1 MLDSAEIYDPLTST
15 FAPVAPMLEHR
26 ERHAITLLGNG
37 NVLVTGGFGA
47 NFTGL
52 GEIYSP
58 SLDSWTVANLL
69 AGRADHTAT
78 RLNDGT
84 VLLAGGYS
92 TIGPEFGNSAEIY
105 NPVTNTSVAAG
116 TLREPRSR
124 HTATLLLDGSVLLT
138 GGNRSNSEPG
148 APWASAEHM
157 CPAPALSAPPACS

>member
-1 MLDSAEIYDPLTST
+1 
-15 FAPVAPMLEHR
+15 MLEHR
-26 ERHAITLLGNG
+26 ERHAITLLANG

-47 NFTGL
+47 SFTGL

-58 SLDSWTVANLL
+58 GTGNWTIANLR

-78 RLNDGT
+78 RLNNGT

-92 TIGPEFGNSAEIY
+92 TTGPAFGSSAEIY

-138 GGNRSNSEPG
+138 GGSRSNSEPG
-148 APWASAEHM
+148 APWASAERYV
-157 CPAPALSAPPACS
+157 PGTGFVGAASLS